1 MLSGLENYVEVTYKE
16 PLLKFA
22 KLILHNEQG
31 SPIAQMKIRPGL
43 TPESKIIGAIAVHTA
58 IVISSRAH
66 LPLLLPFLN
75 MLHHPAALTVSFVIQ
90 ENGQNPCALSLLII
104 VMYTS

>member
-1 MLSGLENYVEVTYKE
+1 MVSGLEKYLEVTYKE
-16 PLLKFA
+16 PILKLA

-66 LPLLLPFLN
+66 LPVLLPFLN
-75 MLHHPAALTVSFVIQ
+75 MLNHPAALNVSLCLRNFNSKI
-90 ENGQNPCALSLLII
+90 
-104 VMYTS
+104 M